1 MSLINKV
8 LKDLDKRGQEP
19 FDREAGGS
27 AVERSEPRMKLPW
40 VVLALAVVGISA
52 GIVLWPANDSQT
64 MTVYEA
70 EQSPQPEKVQQKPAQ
85 TESSR
90 AEVRSNDGELNS
102 NLDEPEIASTDKR
115 ATVRQLEA
123 RTDNK
128 LSESQEPELKQ
139 TEQLAEAQSEKP
151 PEQVPER
158 TQERAE
164 EKSTENDSVF
174 VKKSVELTP
183 EQIAQQNIEKAEKA
197 QQQGRLTQAEEYWR
211 QALAV
216 TPDNKRVR
224 KQLAALQYGRNKVTD
239 ALATLEVGFQRDRTD
254 TDFRMLSARILERE
268 ARPGAALNVL
278 LKNWPSAQDKP
289 GYSHKVA
296 LLAQDTGH
304 YEVAE
309 TAYTRLAQAQPNEGR
324 WFVGKAIAQEN
335 QGSAAALTSYQQALE
350 RVTHEP
356 TRQFIEQKIA
366 TLSVQANSAGK
377 P

>member
-27 AVERSEPRMKLPW
+27 AVERSGPRTKLPW

-70 EQSPQPEKVQQKPAQ
+70 KQSPQSEKVQQKPVQ
-85 TESSR
+85 TQSPR
-90 AEVRSNDGELNS
+90 AETSSKGGEVNRYP
-102 NLDEPEIASTDKR
+102 DEPEIASTDKR

-128 LSESQEPELKQ
+128 SSESQEPELKQ
-139 TEQLAEAQSEKP
+139 TERLAEAQSEKP

-158 TQERAE
+158 KQERAE

-309 TAYTRLAQAQPNEGR
+309 TAYTRLIEAQPTEGR
-324 WFVGKAIAQEN
+324 WYVGKALAQEQ
-335 QGSAAALTSYQQALE
+335 QGSNAALSTYQKALQ

-366 TLSVQANSAGK
+366 TLSAQANSAGK
-377 P
+377 S

>member
-19 FDREAGGS
+19 FDRDAGGS
-27 AVERSEPRMKLPW
+27 AVERSEPKSTLPW
-40 VVLALAVVGISA
+40 VILALAIVGISLGVA
-52 GIVLWPANDSQT
+52 LWPTNDNQT
-64 MTVYEA
+64 MTVYEGG
-70 EQSPQPEKVQQKPAQ
+70 QSPQPEAAQQTSVQSQKQPDETSSSEDKVNP
-85 TESSR
+85 
-90 AEVRSNDGELNS
+90 
-102 NLDEPEIASTDKR
+102 NLGEPERVSGEIQALASR
-115 ATVRQLEA
+115 TVTPDETSSVA
-123 RTDNK
+123 KANAA
-128 LSESQEPELKQ
+128 QEPAPKQ
-139 TEQLAEAQSEKP
+139 TKQLAEAQIAKE
-151 PEQVPER
+151 PEQ
-158 TQERAE
+158 AE
-164 EKSTENDSVF
+164 KNNTDNDGVF

-183 EQIAQQNIEKAEKA
+183 EEIAQQNIEKAEKA

-216 TPDNKRVR
+216 TPDNKQVR

-239 ALATLEVGFQRDRTD
+239 ALATLEVGFQRDQTD

-268 ARPGAALNVL
+268 ARPSAALNVL
-278 LKNWPSAQDKP
+278 LKNWPSAEEKP

-296 LLAQDTGH
+296 LLAQDTGN

-309 TAYTRLAQAQPNEGR
+309 TAYTRLTQAQPHEGR
-324 WFVGKAIAQEN
+324 WFVGKAVAQEN

-356 TRQFIEQKIA
+356 TRQFIEAKIA
-366 TLSVQANSAGK
+366 ALSAQANSAGK

>member
-19 FDREAGGS
+19 FDRDAGGS
-27 AVERSEPRMKLPW
+27 AVERSEPRTKLPW

-85 TESSR
+85 TESPR
-90 AEVRSNDGELNS
+90 AEARPNDGELNS

-115 ATVRQLEA
+115 ATVRQLEV

-139 TEQLAEAQSEKP
+139 TERLAEAQSEKL

-158 TQERAE
+158 TQEGVE
-164 EKSTENDSVF
+164 EESTENDSVF

-278 LKNWPSAQDKP
+278 LKSWPSADIKP
-289 GYSHKVA
+289 DYSQKIA
-296 LLAQDTGH
+296 LLAQDTGN

-309 TAYTRLAQAQPNEGR
+309 TAYTRLIEAQPTEGR
-324 WFVGKAIAQEN
+324 WYVGKALAQE
-335 QGSAAALTSYQQALE
+335 QHGSNAALSTYQQALQ

-366 TLSVQANSAGK
+366 ALSAQANSAGK

>member
-27 AVERSEPRMKLPW
+27 AVERSEPRTKLPW

-70 EQSPQPEKVQQKPAQ
+70 EQSLQPEKVQQKPAQ
-85 TESSR
+85 TESPR
-90 AEVRSNDGELNS
+90 AEARSNDGELNS
-102 NLDEPEIASTDKR
+102 NLDEPETASTDKR

-139 TEQLAEAQSEKP
+139 TERLAEAQSEKP
-151 PEQVPER
+151 PGQVPEG

-278 LKNWPSAQDKP
+278 LKSWPSADIKP
-289 GYSHKVA
+289 DYSQKIA
-296 LLAQDTGH
+296 LLAQDTGN

-366 TLSVQANSAGK
+366 TLSAQANSAGK

>member
-19 FDREAGGS
+19 FDRDAGGT
-27 AVERSEPRMKLPW
+27 AVERSEPKSKLPW
-40 VVLALAVVGISA
+40 VILALAIVGISLGVA
-52 GIVLWPANDSQT
+52 LWPANDNQT
-64 MTVYEA
+64 MTVYEGG
-70 EQSPQPEKVQQKPAQ
+70 QSPQTEAAQQKSVQSQKQPDETSSSDDKVNPSTGQPERVSGEIQALASRTVTPDETSSVDKANEVKEPA
-85 TESSR
+85 
-90 AEVRSNDGELNS
+90 
-102 NLDEPEIASTDKR
+102 P
-115 ATVRQLEA
+115 
-123 RTDNK
+123 
-128 LSESQEPELKQ
+128 KQ
-139 TEQLAEAQSEKP
+139 TKQLAEAQIEKEP
-151 PEQVPER
+151 VQ
-158 TQERAE
+158 A
-164 EKSTENDSVF
+164 EKSHTNNDGVF

-183 EQIAQQNIEKAEKA
+183 EEIAQQNIEKAEKA

-216 TPDNKRVR
+216 TPDNKQVR

-278 LKNWPSAQDKP
+278 LKSWPSADKKP
-289 GYSHKVA
+289 GYSQKIA
-296 LLAQDTGH
+296 LLAQDTGN

-309 TAYTRLAQAQPNEGR
+309 TAYTRLIEAQPTEGR
-324 WFVGKAIAQEN
+324 WYVGKALAQEQ
-335 QGSAAALTSYQQALE
+335 QGSNAALSTYQQALQ

-366 TLSVQANSAGK
+366 ALSAQANSAGK